1 MPSASSASKRFEL
14 PQLNFNFAS
23 LTEGTNIPPPPDSP
37 VKEVPTPPQ
46 TPPVD
51 AKQGESKQIKPID
64 TAAAAASP
72 ATTATAEGETQSN
85 GNAHGNGH
93 ATAVP
98 ARPMSRSNGS
108 IFDEKKAKRGSGFF
122 RRLRTSES
130 PVTVKRSPSVYEQPN
145 NSQSRPE
152 IRGPPPPMI
161 PELSALESKVDVND
175 GGSLGSDL
183 FKNIK

>member
-1 MPSASSASKRFEL
+1 
-14 PQLNFNFAS
+14 
-23 LTEGTNIPPPPDSP
+23 
-37 VKEVPTPPQ
+37 
-46 TPPVD
+46 
-51 AKQGESKQIKPID
+51 
-64 TAAAAASP
+64 
-72 ATTATAEGETQSN
+72 
-85 GNAHGNGH
+85 
-93 ATAVP
+93 
-98 ARPMSRSNGS
+98 MSRSNGS